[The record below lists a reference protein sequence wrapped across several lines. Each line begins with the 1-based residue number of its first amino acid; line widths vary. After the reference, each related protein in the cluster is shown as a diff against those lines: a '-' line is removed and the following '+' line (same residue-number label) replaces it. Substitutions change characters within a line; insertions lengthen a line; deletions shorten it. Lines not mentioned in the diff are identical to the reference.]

1 MGTSAAYSAPP
12 SWSDLK
18 TDVTKT
24 AGGGTL
30 SQDTAQGLVQSFIEH
45 NGGTNAIARG
55 TGSRGGTVARGR
67 SARAVAARL
76 GGFLSDARSVGLD
89 QALRNAGWA
98 DLVGQPIGHVLSA
111 LLDRLGG
118 PSSSIDDVDAR
129 MALARLRDKYFSQA
143 QTPEELEQLLTTQAS
158 DLESTLLEYFGFYLF
173 EVFCRVFF
181 ERLVQRVGEARAH
194 SYLDQIDAFISSAL
208 ENRTLGQTVSGID
221 WSGDEGRRLTSDIME
236 TTLSV
241 FGG

>member
-12 SWSDLK
+12 SWGDLK
-18 TDVTKT
+18 TAVTKT

-30 SQDTAQGLVQSFIEH
+30 LPETARELVHSFIEH
-45 NGGTNAIARG
+45 NGGVNAIARG
-55 TGSRGGTVARGR
+55 AGRRGGSVARGR
-67 SARAVAARL
+67 SARGVAARL

-89 QALRNAGWA
+89 QALRNAGWS
-98 DLVGQPIGHVLSA
+98 DLIGQPIGHVLSA

-118 PSSSIDDVDAR
+118 PSSTIDDVDAR
-129 MALARLRDKYFSQA
+129 MALAKLRDKYFA
-143 QTPEELEQLLTTQAS
+143 EARTPEELEQLIARHAA
-158 DLESTLLEYFGFYLF
+158 DLEAILLEYFGIYLY

-181 ERLVQRVGEARAH
+181 ERLVQRVGENRAH
-194 SYLDQIDAFISSAL
+194 SYLDQIGAFIASAL
-208 ENRTLGQTVSGID
+208 ENRTVGRAITGID
-221 WSGDEGRRLTSDIME
+221 WAGPEGQQLTADVME